1 MAGISQTGL
10 YISVIGPA
18 GKKYAGAA
26 ARSRTSEA
34 IIMDKIRGADPES
47 ASTLE
52 KRLNDSRQVIAQLN
66 NSKTNAVQS
75 KKAAAAEKVKR
86 IKAEIQMLKTMGGD
100 PKLVARH
107 IARLARELKA
117 AAREYAS
124 AGSTSGAAVDT
135 AANATG
141 NNDNGVNAVE
151 SGTADNQAAAA
162 GNAFVTSGVDD
173 ASAPPVKV
181 EQEDSTQNAEVAS
194 AVTTGTALTEG
205 ERQYQDARRQKFKD
219 DLQKEAA
226 KIMGKTADAE
236 ADRAFAQEVRTQAA
250 LLKALAKQMKQ
261 RLNRAGDR
269 GADSDLEQTRKALAE
284 VEKSLSDI
292 TGGVHLTV

>member
-10 YISVIGPA
+10 YRSLIDPA
-18 GKKYAGAA
+18 GKKYAGADA
-26 ARSRTSEA
+26 KSRTSEA
-34 IIMDKIRGADPES
+34 IMMDKIRGADPER
-47 ASTLE
+47 ADALE
-52 KRLNDSRQVIAQLN
+52 KRLNDSRQVIAQLS
-66 NSKTNAVQS
+66 NSKSNAAKS

-124 AGSTSGAAVDT
+124 AGSTSGAAGDT

-141 NNDNGVNAVE
+141 NNDSGENAVE
-151 SGTADNQAAAA
+151 SGTADNQAAAT
-162 GNAFVTSGVDD
+162 GNAFVISGVAD
-173 ASAPPVKV
+173 ASTPPVKV
-181 EQEDSTQNAEVAS
+181 EQEDSTQNAEDAKT
-194 AVTTGTALTEG
+194 VTTGAALTEG
-205 ERQYQDARRQKFKD
+205 ERQYQDASRQKFKD

-226 KIMGKTADAE
+226 KIMGKTAEAE

-250 LLKALAKQMKQ
+250 LLKALAKQIKQ
-261 RLNRAGDR
+261 RLNRTGDR

>member
-10 YISVIGPA
+10 YRSLIDPA
-18 GKKYAGAA
+18 GKKYAGADA
-26 ARSRTSEA
+26 KSRTSEA
-34 IIMDKIRGADPES
+34 IMMDKIRGADPER
-47 ASTLE
+47 ADALE
-52 KRLNDSRQVIAQLN
+52 KRLNDSRQVIAQLS
-66 NSKTNAVQS
+66 NSKSNAAQS

-124 AGSTSGAAVDT
+124 AGSTSGAAGEP
-135 AANATG
+135 AANSS
-141 NNDNGVNAVE
+141 NNHDSGGSAVE
-151 SGTADNQAAAA
+151 SGVADNQAVSVETPSA
-162 GNAFVTSGVDD
+162 TSGTGD

-194 AVTTGTALTEG
+194 AVTTGAALTEG